1 VLGINGGPQV
11 VKKDKAPLEVVES
24 DPAKKKAVGQ

>member
-1 VLGINGGPQV
+1 VLGINGGPQIV

-24 DPAKKKAVGQ
+24 DPAKKKAVG